1 MKQEVSIVRLE
12 QIENKDKF
20 GFPLLGM
27 HSPGHIETSAKFA
40 SNNQK
45 RIASLSDSIKLKV
58 YFSQASYV

>member
-12 QIENKDKF
+12 QIENKDK
-20 GFPLLGM
+20 FPLLGM